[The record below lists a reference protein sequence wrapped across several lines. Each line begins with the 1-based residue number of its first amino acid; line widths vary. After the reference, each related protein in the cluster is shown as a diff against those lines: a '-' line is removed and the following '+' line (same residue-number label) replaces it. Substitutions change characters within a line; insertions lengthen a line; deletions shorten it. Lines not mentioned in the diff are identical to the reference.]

1 MELVV
6 QKLVYGGYGVGE
18 VKGRKFLVRY
28 AAPKELVEV
37 DVLRET
43 RIYTEAVVK
52 RVKIEGEGRRQAP
65 CKYYMR
71 CGGCQLQH
79 IEYDRQLEAKANILL
94 DAFERVGKIKLS
106 SVSGILPSKEEFGY
120 RTRVQFKV
128 RDGKLGFFAWKSKDL
143 VPVKEC
149 LLAHPR
155 INQLIPSL
163 KKIVKAVEGLQ
174 EIHVLYSPY
183 EDEYFLNLVG
193 TSALEGQ
200 KLKDIKERLL
210 PKEVVNV
217 GSYVLSDGKLVKT
230 SSVGR
235 EWTYFRSGK
244 FLLRVSSGSFFQINH
259 TLYEDFPK
267 LVAEGE
273 RMKRV
278 LELHCGVGLFSFWL
292 SEKCDVLS
300 GASANQSEVKDAIY
314 NAKINQISKVSFAHQ
329 KAVETLKSNMG
340 EVIDLLVLDPP
351 KEGISKFDRTFIS
364 QNKPARIIYKSSEPT
379 TLARDLNTLTSLGY
393 AIESVYLVD
402 ELPQTFHISAVAK
415 LTLLDALG

>member
-43 RIYTEAVVK
+43 RIYTEAIVK

-65 CKYYMR
+65 CRYYMQ

-79 IEYDRQLEAKANILL
+79 IEYDRQLMAKADILL
-94 DAFERVGKIKLS
+94 DAFERIGKVKLS
-106 SVSGILPSKEEFGY
+106 SVSKVLPSKEEFGY

-128 RDGKLGFFAWKSKDL
+128 KDGQMGFFAWKSKDL
-143 VPVKEC
+143 VPVEEC

-163 KKIVKAVEGLQ
+163 KEIVRVVEGLQ
-174 EIHVLYSPY
+174 EIHVIYSPY
-183 EDEYFLNLVG
+183 ENEYLLKLVG
-193 TSALEGQ
+193 TTALEDQ

-217 GSYVLSDGKLVKT
+217 GSYVVSEGKPAKI

-235 EWTYFRSGK
+235 EFTYFRSGK
-244 FLLRVSSGSFFQINH
+244 FLLRVSSDSFFQVNY
-259 TLYEDFPK
+259 TLYEDYPK

-273 RMKRV
+273 RVKSV

-292 SEKCDVLS
+292 SENCEVLS
-300 GASANQSEVKDAIY
+300 GSDANLSAVKDAIY
-314 NAKINQISKVSFAHQ
+314 NAKMNQISKVSFAHQ
-329 KAVETLKSNMG
+329 KAVAALKSHMG

-351 KEGISKFDRTFIS
+351 KEGLSKFDRTFIS
-364 QNKPARIIYKSSEPT
+364 QNRPARIIYKSSEPT
-379 TLARDLNTLTSLGY
+379 TLARDLNTLNSLNY
-393 AIESVYLVD
+393 TIESVYLVD
-402 ELPQTFHISAVAK
+402 ELPQTFHITTVVK
-415 LTLLDALG
+415 LMLLDALG

>member
-52 RVKIEGEGRRQAP
+52 KVKIEGEGRRPPP
-65 CKYYMR
+65 CRYYMQ

-79 IEYDRQLEAKANILL
+79 IEYDRQLMAKADILL
-94 DAFERVGKIKLS
+94 DAFERIGKIKLS
-106 SVSGILPSKEEFGY
+106 SVSGILASKEEFGY

-128 RDGKLGFFAWKSKDL
+128 KGGQLGFFAWESNDL
-143 VPVKEC
+143 VSVDEC

-163 KKIVKAVEGLQ
+163 KEVAKAVDGLQ

-183 EDEYFLNLVG
+183 EDEYLLKLVG
-193 TSALEGQ
+193 RSAVEDQ
-200 KLKDIKERLL
+200 KLKDIKEKLL
-210 PKEVVNV
+210 PREVVHV
-217 GSYVLSDGKLVKT
+217 GSYVLSGGKPVKT

-235 EWTYFRSGK
+235 GWTYFRSGK
-244 FLLRVSSGSFFQINH
+244 FLLRVSNDSFFQINH

-273 RMKRV
+273 RVKRV

-292 SEKCDVLS
+292 SENCDVLFGS
-300 GASANQSEVKDAIY
+300 SANQGEVKDALY
-314 NAKINQISKVSFAHQ
+314 NAKMNQISNTTFAHQ
-329 KAVETLKSNMG
+329 KAVEALKSHMG

-351 KEGISKFDRTFIS
+351 KEGLSKFDRAFIS
-364 QNKPARIIYKSSEPT
+364 QNKPERIIYRSSEPI
-379 TLARDLNTLTSLGY
+379 TLARDLQTLTALGY
-393 AIESVYLVD
+393 KIESVHLVD
-402 ELPQTFHISAVAK
+402 ELPQTFHISAVVK
-415 LTLLDALG
+415 LRLLDALG

>member
-6 QKLVYGGYGVGE
+6 QKLAYGGYGVGE

-52 RVKIEGEGRRQAP
+52 RVKIEGEGRRVPP
-65 CKYYMR
+65 CRYYMQ
-71 CGGCQLQH
+71 CGGCQWQH
-79 IEYDRQLEAKANILL
+79 IEYGLQLRAKAEILL
-94 DAFERVGKIKLS
+94 DAFERIGKIKLS
-106 SVSGILPSKEEFGY
+106 SVSGVLASKEEFGY

-128 RDGKLGFFAWKSKDL
+128 KDGQLGFFAWKSKDL
-143 VPVKEC
+143 VAVEEC

-155 INQLIPSL
+155 INQLIPFL
-163 KKIVKAVEGLQ
+163 KEVAQAVEGLQ
-174 EIHVLYSPY
+174 EIHVFYSPY
-183 EDEYFLNLVG
+183 EDEYFLKLVG
-193 TSALEGQ
+193 TDAIESQ
-200 KLKDIKERLL
+200 KLKDIKDRL

-217 GSYVLSDGKLVKT
+217 ACYVLSEGKPVKAA
-230 SSVGR
+230 SFGR

-244 FLLRVSSGSFFQINH
+244 FLLRVSSDSHFQINH

-273 RMKRV
+273 RVKKA

-292 SEKCDVLS
+292 SENCEFLFGSD
-300 GASANQSEVKDAIY
+300 ANQSAIKDALY
-314 NAKINQISKVSFAHQ
+314 NAKINQISKVSFAHE
-329 KAVETLKSNMG
+329 KAVETLKSHMG

-351 KEGISKFDRTFIS
+351 KEGLSKLDRTFIS
-364 QNKPARIIYKSSEPT
+364 QNKPARIIYRSSEPT

-393 AIESVYLVD
+393 TIESVYLVD
-402 ELPQTFHISAVAK
+402 ELPQTFHISAVVK
-415 LTLLDALG
+415 LNLLDAIG

>member
-1 MELVV
+1 MDLVV

-37 DVLRET
+37 EVLRET

-52 RVKIEGEGRRQAP
+52 RVKIEGEGRRVPP
-65 CKYYMR
+65 CRYYMQ

-79 IEYDRQLEAKANILL
+79 IEYDHQLTIKANILL
-94 DAFERVGKIKLS
+94 DLFERIGKVKLS
-106 SVSGILPSKEEFGY
+106 SVNGILASKEEFGY
-120 RTRVQFKV
+120 RTRAQFKV
-128 RDGKLGFFAWKSKDL
+128 REGRLGFFAWKSKDL
-143 VPVKEC
+143 VPVEEC
-149 LLAHPR
+149 LLVHPR

-163 KKIVKAVEGLQ
+163 KEIVKAVGGLQ

-183 EDEYFLNLVG
+183 EDEYLLKLVG
-193 TSALEGQ
+193 TSAV
-200 KLKDIKERLL
+200 KLKDIKESFL
-210 PKEVVNV
+210 PQEVINV
-217 GSYVLSDGKLVKT
+217 ASYVPSDGKLMKT

-244 FLLRVSSGSFFQINH
+244 FLLRVSSDSFFQVNY

-273 RMKRV
+273 RVKRV

-292 SEKCDVLS
+292 AGNCDVLLGS
-300 GASANQSEVKDAIY
+300 DANQSAVKDAIY
-314 NAKINQISKVSFAHQ
+314 NAKLNQVSNVSFVHG
-329 KAVETLKSNMG
+329 KAIHTLKSHMG

-351 KEGISKFDRTFIS
+351 KEGLSKLDRSFIS
-364 QNKPARIIYKSSEPT
+364 QNKPERIIYKSSEPT
-379 TLARDLNTLTSLGY
+379 TLARDLHTLTTLGY
-393 AIESVYLVD
+393 TIENVYLVD
-402 ELPQTFHISAVAK
+402 ELPQTFHISAVVK
-415 LTLLDALG
+415 LRLLDALG

>member
-6 QKLVYGGYGVGE
+6 QRLVYGGYGVGE

-52 RVKIEGEGRRQAP
+52 KVKIEGEGRRLAP
-65 CKYYMR
+65 CRYYMQ

-79 IEYDRQLEAKANILL
+79 IEYGHQLKAKEEILL
-94 DAFERVGKIKLS
+94 DAFERIGKIKLG
-106 SVSGILPSKEEFGY
+106 SVSGILASKEEFGY

-128 RDGKLGFFAWKSKDL
+128 KDGQLGFFAWKSKDL
-143 VPVKEC
+143 VPVDEC
-149 LLAHPR
+149 LLAHPK

-163 KKIVKAVEGLQ
+163 KEIVKIVSGLQ

-183 EDEYFLNLVG
+183 EDEYLLKLVG
-193 TSALEGQ
+193 KDALSGQ
-200 KLKDIKERLL
+200 KLKDIKEKFL

-217 GSYVLSDGKLVKT
+217 GSYVLSDGKPVKT

-235 EWTYFRSGK
+235 DFTYFRSGK
-244 FLLRVSSGSFFQINH
+244 FLLRVSSDSFFQINY
-259 TLYEDFPK
+259 TLYEDYPK
-267 LVAEGE
+267 LVADGE
-273 RMKRV
+273 RVKRV

-292 SEKCDVLS
+292 SEKCDVLFGS
-300 GASANQSEVKDAIY
+300 DANLSAVKDAIY
-314 NAKINQISKVSFAHQ
+314 NAKLNQISKTAFAHE
-329 KAVETLKSNMG
+329 KAIHTLRSHMG

-351 KEGISKFDRTFIS
+351 KEGLSKLDKAFIS
-364 QNKPARIIYKSSEPT
+364 QNKPERIIYKSSEPT
-379 TLARDLNTLTSLGY
+379 TLARDLHTLTTLGY
-393 AIESVYLVD
+393 KIESVYLVD
-402 ELPQTFHISAVAK
+402 ELPQTFHISAVVK
-415 LTLLDALG
+415 LRLLEALG

>member
-6 QKLVYGGYGVGE
+6 QKLTYGGYGVGE

-65 CKYYMR
+65 CKYYMQ

-79 IEYDRQLEAKANILL
+79 IEYSRQLDAKADILL
-94 DAFERVGKIKLS
+94 DAFERIGKIKLS

-128 RDGKLGFFAWKSKDL
+128 RDGKLGFFAWKSKGL
-143 VPVKEC
+143 VSVEEC
-149 LLAHPR
+149 LLAQPK
-155 INQLIPSL
+155 INQLMPSL

-183 EDEYFLNLVG
+183 EDEYLLKLVG
-193 TSALEGQ
+193 TSAVQSQ
-200 KLKDIKERLL
+200 KLKDIKESLL

-217 GSYVLSDGKLVKT
+217 GSYVLSDGKPVKT
-230 SSVGR
+230 LSVGR

-244 FLLRVSSGSFFQINH
+244 FLLRVSSGSFFLINH

-273 RMKRV
+273 RVKRV
-278 LELHCGVGLFSFWL
+278 LEPHCSVGLFSLWL
-292 SEKCDVLS
+292 SEKCDVLFGS
-300 GASANQSEVKDAIY
+300 SANQSEVKDAIY
-314 NAKINQISKVSFAHQ
+314 NAKMNQISKVSFAHQ
-329 KAVETLKSNMG
+329 KAVETLKSHMG

-351 KEGISKFDRTFIS
+351 KEGLSKFDRTFIS

-379 TLARDLNTLTSLGY
+379 TLARDLHTLTSLGY

-402 ELPQTFHISAVAK
+402 ELPQTFHISAVVK
-415 LTLLDALG
+415 LVLLDALG

>member
-1 MELVV
+1 MELIV

-37 DVLRET
+37 DVLKET
-43 RIYTEAVVK
+43 RIYTEAVVR

-65 CKYYMR
+65 CRYYMQ

-79 IEYDRQLEAKANILL
+79 IEYDRQLMAKADILL
-94 DAFERVGKIKLS
+94 ETFERVGKIKLS
-106 SVSGILPSKEEFGY
+106 SVSGILASKEEFGY

-128 RDGKLGFFAWKSKDL
+128 KDRRIGFFAWKSKDL
-143 VPVKEC
+143 VPVEEC

-163 KKIVKAVEGLQ
+163 KEIAKAVEDLQ

-183 EDEYFLNLVG
+183 EDEYLLKLVG
-193 TSALEGQ
+193 TSAVEGQ
-200 KLKDIKERLL
+200 KLKNIKESLL
-210 PKEVVNV
+210 PREVVNV
-217 GSYVLSDGKLVKT
+217 GSYVLSEGKPVKT

-235 EWTYFRSGK
+235 EFTYFRSGK
-244 FLLRVSSGSFFQINH
+244 FLLRVSSDSFFQVNY

-273 RMKRV
+273 RVKRV

-292 SEKCDVLS
+292 SENCDVLS
-300 GASANQSEVKDAIY
+300 GSDANQSAIKDAIY
-314 NAKINQISKVSFAHQ
+314 NAKINQISKVSFVYE
-329 KAVETLKSNMG
+329 KAVETLKSHMG

-351 KEGISKFDRTFIS
+351 KEGLSKLDKAFVS
-364 QNKPARIIYKSSEPT
+364 QNKPERIIYKSSEPT
-379 TLARDLNTLTSLGY
+379 TLARDLHTLTSLGY
-393 AIESVYLVD
+393 AVESVYLVD
-402 ELPQTFHISAVAK
+402 VLPQTFHISAVVK
-415 LTLLDALG
+415 LRLLDALR

>member
-1 MELVV
+1 MEIVV

-43 RIYTEAVVK
+43 RIYTEAVVRK
-52 RVKIEGEGRRQAP
+52 VKIEGEGRRPPP
-65 CKYYMR
+65 CRYYMQ
-71 CGGCQLQH
+71 CGGCQWQH
-79 IEYDRQLEAKANILL
+79 IEYDRQLLAKADILL
-94 DAFERVGKIKLS
+94 DVLERVGKIKLS
-106 SVSGILPSKEEFGY
+106 SVSGVIASKEEFGY
-120 RTRVQFKV
+120 RTRAGFKV
-128 RDGKLGFFAWKSKDL
+128 KDRQLGFFAWKSKDL
-143 VPVKEC
+143 VPVEEC

-163 KKIVKAVEGLQ
+163 KEVAKAVEGLQ

-183 EDEYFLNLVG
+183 EDEYLLKLVG
-193 TSALEGQ
+193 VSSLEGQ
-200 KLKDIKERLL
+200 KLKAIKDSLL

-217 GSYVLSDGKLVKT
+217 GSYVLSEGKPVKA

-235 EWTYFRSGK
+235 EFTYFRSGK
-244 FLLRVSSGSFFQINH
+244 FLLRVSSDSFFQVNY

-273 RMKRV
+273 RVKRV
-278 LELHCGVGLFSFWL
+278 LELHSGVGLFSLWL
-292 SEKCDVLS
+292 SENCEFLS
-300 GASANQSEVKDAIY
+300 GSDASLSAVKDAIY
-314 NAKINQISKVSFAHQ
+314 NAKINQISNVSFAHE
-329 KAVETLKSNMG
+329 KAVETLKSHMG

-351 KEGISKFDRTFIS
+351 KEGLSKLDKTFIS
-364 QNKPARIIYKSSEPT
+364 QNKPERIIYRSSEPT

-393 AIESVYLVD
+393 AIEGVYLVD
-402 ELPQTFHISAVAK
+402 ELPQTFHISAVVK
-415 LTLLDALG
+415 LRLLDALG

>member
-43 RIYTEAVVK
+43 RIYTEAVVRK
-52 RVKIEGEGRRQAP
+52 VKIEGEGRRQAP
-65 CKYYMR
+65 CKYYMQ

-79 IEYDRQLEAKANILL
+79 IEYDRQLKAKADILL
-94 DAFERVGKIKLS
+94 DAFERIGKIKLS
-106 SVSGILPSKEEFGY
+106 SVSGVLASKEEFGY

-128 RDGKLGFFAWKSKDL
+128 KGGQLGFFAWKSKDL
-143 VPVKEC
+143 VSVEEC
-149 LLAHPR
+149 LLVHPR

-163 KKIVKAVEGLQ
+163 KEIAKVVENLQ
-174 EIHVLYSPY
+174 EIHVIYSPY
-183 EDEYFLNLVG
+183 EDEYLLKLVG
-193 TSALEGQ
+193 TSAVEGQ
-200 KLKDIKERLL
+200 KLKNVKESLL

-217 GSYVLSDGKLVKT
+217 ASYVLSDGKLVKT

-235 EWTYFRSGK
+235 EFTYFRSGK
-244 FLLRVSSGSFFQINH
+244 FLLRVSSDSFFQVNY

-273 RMKRV
+273 RAKRV

-292 SEKCDVLS
+292 SENCDVLFGS
-300 GASANQSEVKDAIY
+300 DANQSAVRDAIY
-314 NAKINQISKVSFAHQ
+314 NAKINQISKVSFAHK
-329 KAVETLKSNMG
+329 KAVETLKSHMG

-351 KEGISKFDRTFIS
+351 KEGLSKLDKTFIS
-364 QNKPARIIYKSSEPT
+364 QNKPARIIYRSSEPT
-379 TLARDLNTLTSLGY
+379 TLARDLHTLTSLGY
-393 AIESVYLVD
+393 TIEDVHLVD
-402 ELPQTFHISAVAK
+402 ELPQTFHISAVVK
-415 LTLLDALG
+415 LVLLDALG

>member
-1 MELVV
+1 MEIVV

-18 VKGRKFLVRY
+18 VKGRKFFVRY

-65 CKYYMR
+65 CRYYMR

-79 IEYDRQLEAKANILL
+79 IEYDLQLRAKADILL
-94 DAFERVGKIKLS
+94 DAFERIGKIKLS
-106 SVSGILPSKEEFGY
+106 SISGVLASKEEFGY

-128 RDGKLGFFAWKSKDL
+128 QGGKLGFFAWKSKGL
-143 VPVKEC
+143 VPVEEC

-155 INQLIPSL
+155 INQLIPFL
-163 KKIVKAVEGLQ
+163 KEIAKAVEGLQ

-183 EDEYFLNLVG
+183 EDEYLLKLVG
-193 TSALEGQ
+193 TSALEVQ
-200 KLKDIKERLL
+200 NLKAIKESLL

-217 GSYVLSDGKLVKT
+217 ACYVFSDGKPVKT

-235 EWTYFRSGK
+235 EFTYFRSGK
-244 FLLRVSSGSFFQINH
+244 FLLRVSSDSFFQINH

-273 RMKRV
+273 RVKRV
-278 LELHCGVGLFSFWL
+278 LQLHCGVGLFSFWL
-292 SEKCDVLS
+292 SENCDILF
-300 GASANQSEVKDAIY
+300 GASASQSEVRDAIY

-329 KAVETLKSNMG
+329 KAVETLKSHMG

-351 KEGISKFDRTFIS
+351 KEGLSKLDKTFIS
-364 QNKPARIIYKSSEPT
+364 QNKPAKIIYKSSEPT
-379 TLARDLNTLTSLGY
+379 TLARDLHALTSLGY
-393 AIESVYLVD
+393 AIQSVHLVD
-402 ELPQTFHISAVAK
+402 ELPQTFHISAVVK
-415 LTLLDALG
+415 LRLLDALG

>member
-65 CKYYMR
+65 CKYYMQ
-71 CGGCQLQH
+71 CGGCQWQH
-79 IEYDRQLEAKANILL
+79 IEYDRQLMAKADILL
-94 DAFERVGKIKLS
+94 DAFERIGKIKLS
-106 SVSGILPSKEEFGY
+106 SVSGVLPSKEEFGY

-128 RDGKLGFFAWKSKDL
+128 KDGKLGFFAWKSKDL
-143 VPVKEC
+143 VPVEEC
-149 LLAHPR
+149 LLAHPK

-163 KKIVKAVEGLQ
+163 KEAVKAVENLQ

-183 EDEYFLNLVG
+183 EDEYLLRLVG
-193 TSALEGQ
+193 TTALEVQ
-200 KLKDIKERLL
+200 KLKTIKEKLL

-217 GSYVLSDGKLVKT
+217 AYHVLSDGKPVKAA
-230 SSVGR
+230 SVGR
-235 EWTYFRSGK
+235 EFTYFRSGK
-244 FLLRVSSGSFFQINH
+244 FRLRVSGDSFFQINH
-259 TLYEDFPK
+259 TLYEDYPK

-273 RMKRV
+273 MAKKV

-292 SEKCDVLS
+292 SENSEFLS
-300 GASANQSEVKDAIY
+300 GSDANLSAVKDAIY
-314 NAKINQISKVSFAHQ
+314 NAKMNQIPKVSFTHQ
-329 KAVETLKSNMG
+329 KAVETLKAHMG

-351 KEGISKFDRTFIS
+351 KEGLSKLDKAFIS

-379 TLARDLNTLTSLGY
+379 TLARDLQTLNSLGY
-393 AIESVYLVD
+393 AIQSVYLVD
-402 ELPQTFHISAVAK
+402 ELPQTYHISAVVK
-415 LTLLDALG
+415 LMLLDALG